1 MRVGVIH
8 NPRSHRNRA
17 RSPGPVS
24 PDVIHAAPDTPEAL
38 ARALEAMA
46 EAKVDLLIVD
56 GGDGTLRDVVT
67 RAWPAFEGRLPLL
80 AVVPHGKTNVL
91 ARDLGLPARWSV
103 EAAMAAAR
111 SLANRTS
118 RPMLE
123 VTRDGDGDNV
133 PALRGFVFGTG
144 AYVGAT
150 RMATGAHR
158 IGIIDSL
165 AVGAALIGAVFSA
178 AFGGAQGVGA
188 GERLALAL
196 DGSASETRQRF
207 LILASTLERF
217 PLKFRPF
224 GRPRPGLKLLD
235 VDAPPRRLIP
245 ALVAILAG
253 GEPIWLERAGY
264 RRHTPQA
271 VSLHGLE
278 AFVLDGEVYPGG
290 HVTMRQGPA
299 FTFVTA

>member
-24 PDVIHAAPDTPEAL
+24 PDVIHAAPDTAEAL
-38 ARALEAMA
+38 ALALTGMA
-46 EAKVDLLIVD
+46 EAGVDLLIVD
-56 GGDGTLRDVVT
+56 GGDGTLRDVLT

-91 ARDLGLPARWSV
+91 ARDLGVPPRWSV
-103 EAAMAAAR
+103 EAAIAAAR
-111 SLANRTS
+111 SPQLRATRA
-118 RPMLE
+118 MLE
-123 VTRDGDGDNV
+123 VSRDGEAS

-144 AYVGAT
+144 AYAGAT
-150 RMATGAHR
+150 QMATGAHR
-158 IGIIDSL
+158 IGVIDSL
-165 AVGAALIGAVFSA
+165 AVGAALIGAVFST
-178 AFGGAQGVGA
+178 AFGRAQGFGA
-188 GERLALAL
+188 GERLGLAL
-196 DGSASETRQRF
+196 DSGASETRQRF
-207 LILASTLERF
+207 LVLASTLERF

-290 HVTMRQGPA
+290 YVTVRQGPTV
-299 FTFVTA
+299 TFVTA

>member
-17 RSPGPVS
+17 RSPGAVS
-24 PDVIHAAPDTPEAL
+24 RDVIHAAPETPEAL
-38 ARALEAMA
+38 ATALEAMA
-46 EAKVDLLIVD
+46 EARVDLLIVD
-56 GGDGTLRDVVT
+56 GGDGTLRDVLT

-91 ARDLGLPARWSV
+91 ARDLGGPARWSV
-103 EAAMAAAR
+103 EAAIAAAR
-111 SLANRTS
+111 SPANRAS
-118 RPMLE
+118 RPMIE
-123 VTRDGDGDNV
+123 VTREGEAT

-158 IGIIDSL
+158 IGVIDSL
-165 AVGAALIGAVFSA
+165 AVGAALIGAVFST
-178 AFGGAQGVGA
+178 AFGGAQGFGA

-196 DGSASETRQRF
+196 DGSASEARQRF
-207 LILASTLERF
+207 LVLASTLERF

-245 ALVAILAG
+245 ALVAILAA

-264 RRHTPQA
+264 RRHSPQT

-290 HVTMRQGPA
+290 HVTVRQGPTV
-299 FTFVTA
+299 TFVTA

>member
-24 PDVIHAAPDTPEAL
+24 PDVIHAAPDTAEAL
-38 ARALEAMA
+38 ALALTGMA
-46 EAKVDLLIVD
+46 EAGVDLLIVD
-56 GGDGTLRDVVT
+56 GGDGTLRDVLT

-91 ARDLGLPARWSV
+91 ARDLGVPPRWSV
-103 EAAMAAAR
+103 EAAIAAAR
-111 SLANRTS
+111 SPQLRATRA
-118 RPMLE
+118 MLE
-123 VTRDGDGDNV
+123 VSRDGEAS

-144 AYVGAT
+144 AYAGAT
-150 RMATGAHR
+150 QMATGAHR
-158 IGIIDSL
+158 IGVIDSL
-165 AVGAALIGAVFSA
+165 AVGAALIGAVFST
-178 AFGGAQGVGA
+178 AFGGAQGFGA
-188 GERLALAL
+188 GERLGLAL
-196 DGSASETRQRF
+196 DSGASETRQRF
-207 LILASTLERF
+207 LVLASTLERF

-253 GEPIWLERAGY
+253 REPTWLESAGY
-264 RRHTPQA
+264 RRHSPQT

-290 HVTMRQGPA
+290 YVTVRQGPTV
-299 FTFVTA
+299 TFVTA

>member
-17 RSPGPVS
+17 RSPGPLS
-24 PDVIHAAPDTPEAL
+24 PDVIHAAPETPEAL
-38 ARALEAMA
+38 ATALEAMA
-46 EAKVDLLIVD
+46 EARVDLLIVD
-56 GGDGTLRDVVT
+56 GGDGTLRDVLT
-67 RAWPAFEGRLPLL
+67 HAWPAFEGWLPLL

-91 ARDLGLPARWSV
+91 ARDLGIPARWSV
-103 EAAMAAAR
+103 EAAIAAAR
-111 SLANRTS
+111 SPKRRAT

-123 VTRDGDGDNV
+123 VTREGDAQ

-144 AYVGAT
+144 AYAGAT

-158 IGIIDSL
+158 IGVIDSL
-165 AVGAALIGAVFSA
+165 AVGAALIGAVFST
-178 AFGGAQGVGA
+178 AFGGTRGFGA
-188 GERLALAL
+188 GARLGLAL
-196 DGSASETRQRF
+196 DGGPSDVRQRF

-224 GRPRPGLKLLD
+224 GRPRPGLKVLD

-245 ALVAILAG
+245 ALGPILAG
-253 GEPIWLERAGY
+253 REPAWLERAGY
-264 RRHTPQA
+264 RRHSPQTA
-271 VSLHGLE
+271 SLHGLE

-290 HVTMRQGPA
+290 DVTVRQGPA
-299 FTFVTA
+299 VTFVTA

>member
-17 RSPGPVS
+17 RSPRPVS
-24 PDVIHAAPDTPEAL
+24 PDVIHAAPDTAEAL
-38 ARALEAMA
+38 ALALTGMA
-46 EAKVDLLIVD
+46 EAGVDLLIVD
-56 GGDGTLRDVVT
+56 GGDGTLRDVLT
-67 RAWPAFEGRLPLL
+67 RAWPAFAGRLPLL

-91 ARDLGLPARWSV
+91 ARDLGVPSRWSV
-103 EAAMAAAR
+103 EAAIAAAR
-111 SLANRTS
+111 SPQLRATRA
-118 RPMLE
+118 MLE
-123 VTRDGDGDNV
+123 VSRDGEAS

-144 AYVGAT
+144 AYAGAT

-158 IGIIDSL
+158 IGVIDSL
-165 AVGAALIGAVFSA
+165 AVGAALIGAVFST
-178 AFGGAQGVGA
+178 AFGGAQGFGA

-196 DGSASETRQRF
+196 DGSASEARQRF
-207 LILASTLERF
+207 LVLASTLERF

-245 ALVAILAG
+245 ALVAILAA

-264 RRHTPQA
+264 RRHSPQT

-290 HVTMRQGPA
+290 HVTVRQGPTV
-299 FTFVTA
+299 TFVTA